1 MEQKKESK
9 SKFCAAAKRYP
20 TKGKAYEAFNNDQSK
35 NGIFLIEEIINGQ
48 IKHICYGRCCN
59 SVQDNELCHIHEN
72 QKKKEK
78 SGFLYFEKDIK
89 NKCDDTKIK
98 KATSTM
104 SYFKQ
109 MGDRGRN
116 KSSKTTYHD
125 FKNEDDPIL
134 KVIKHDKNPKLL
146 KSLKIYAVQLL
157 NEQNI
162 SVKAEKEE
170 VKYEKEAPSKNKELI
185 DTIERLNIEHKKF
198 KETKEE
204 ELPNN
209 NLKKTEDL
217 LENLKIN
224 DSDNEESDNEIKESD
239 DKIKESD
246 DEIEESEDEIE
257 ESDDEF
263 DVEKIYTKKN
273 KLLYLEPNSMTVLE
287 PEGDEDGTSIGIL
300 NKISEI
306 YSTIVKDGSYYTV
319 FSQKTLLYNNNDNEI
334 EFYRDVLNNNIFEM
348 IEDEFIYKGKVT
360 KNKKSEFDF
369 DFEVN

>member
-48 IKHICYGRCCN
+48 IKQICYGRCCN

-89 NKCDDTKIK
+89 NKCDNVKIK
-98 KATSTM
+98 KATANM

-170 VKYEKEAPSKNKELI
+170 VKAEKEAPSKNKDLI

-198 KETKEE
+198 KETKVEE
-204 ELPNN
+204 NI
-209 NLKKTEDL
+209 NLKKTEEL
-217 LENLKIN
+217 LSNLKIDDDSEDEIN
-224 DSDNEESDNEIKESD
+224 DN
-239 DKIKESD
+239 
-246 DEIEESEDEIE
+246 EIEESNKEIEESDEEIE
-257 ESDDEF
+257 ESDDEC
-263 DVEKIYTKKN
+263 DVEPIYTKKN

-300 NKISEI
+300 NKINEE
-306 YSTIVKDGSYYTV
+306 YSTIIKDGSYYTV
-319 FSQKTLLYNNNDNEI
+319 LSQKTLVYNNEGKDI

-348 IEDEFIYKGKVT
+348 IEDEFVYKGKVT
-360 KNKKSEFDF
+360 KNKKLDF
-369 DFEVN
+369 DFELI